1 MHWDYFPKAAPR
13 PKPKPGKAR
22 KNFGET
28 WWGKKWVES
37 LSDFEY
43 DQRMARGRAY
53 ARAEMVKNFKVDEGN
68 ISAAVKGS
76 MGNYKVSINFNKF
89 SKQKWNGIIK
99 KLGNTPIIAG
109 KLLNNEMPERIDE
122 VAGCSFVPNEF
133 KAKCS
138 CPDYANPCKH
148 IAAVFYTL
156 ADEIDYE
163 PMMLFKLR
171 GMSKESLFKEM
182 GILDNKEEEP
192 AAKKPVKKGRAKKK
206 PAKVNRAEQATKKES
221 NACKRKTRGKHR

>member
-1 MHWDYFPKAAPR
+1 MYWDHFPKAAPR

-28 WWGKKWVES
+28 WWGKKWIEA

-53 ARAEMVKNFKVDEGN
+53 ARAEMVKNFKVDEGSIN
-68 ISAAVKGS
+68 ATVKGS
-76 MGNYKVSINFNKF
+76 MGNYKISINFDKY
-89 SKQKWNGIIK
+89 SKREWKEIIK
-99 KLGNTPIIAG
+99 KLGETPIIMG
-109 KLLNNEMPERIDE
+109 KLLNNEMPECIDE
-122 VAGCSFVPNEF
+122 IAGSSFVPKKFNAE
-133 KAKCS
+133 CS

-163 PMMLFKLR
+163 PMLLFKLR
-171 GMSKESLFKEM
+171 GMSKESLFKEI
-182 GILDNKEEEP
+182 GLSDSKEEEP
-192 AAKKPVKKGRAKKK
+192 AAKKAGK
-206 PAKVNRAEQATKKES
+206 PAKKNKA
-221 NACKRKTRGKHR
+221 KRKAPKRKSGGRKRR